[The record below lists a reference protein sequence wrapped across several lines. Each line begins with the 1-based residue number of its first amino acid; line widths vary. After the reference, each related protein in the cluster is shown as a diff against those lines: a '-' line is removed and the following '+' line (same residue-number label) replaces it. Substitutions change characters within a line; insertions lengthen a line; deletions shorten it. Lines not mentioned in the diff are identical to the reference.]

1 MQPSSQIEECPSLYL
16 NDDQIG
22 KDPVIFMWSRVLLNP
37 YRSTARLPTRKPSPY
52 STEESVS
59 IWFLMNAP
67 SFFSNSVFAPFFEE
81 VAVEEEDDDD
91 AAEVDA
97 ALLVAPEMI
106 SDSSHMWDRT

>member
-1 MQPSSQIEECPSLYL
+1 
-16 NDDQIG
+16 
-22 KDPVIFMWSRVLLNP
+22 
-37 YRSTARLPTRKPSPY
+37 
-52 STEESVS
+52 
-59 IWFLMNAP
+59 MNAP

-97 ALLVAPEMI
+97 ALLVAPAMI